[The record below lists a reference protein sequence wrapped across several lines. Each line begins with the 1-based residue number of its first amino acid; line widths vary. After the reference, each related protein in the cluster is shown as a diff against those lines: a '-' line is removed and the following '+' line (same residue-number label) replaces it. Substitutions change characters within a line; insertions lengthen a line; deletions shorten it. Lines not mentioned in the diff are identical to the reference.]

1 MLNLFALD
9 AELAQWEAE
18 LPSLRGL
25 ARLQLVTT
33 LAWHLRQRD
42 PARARILARDV
53 SPLLALLPEKER
65 SLAEARFMLIEGE
78 AKWLFGELD
87 AARALAD
94 QAFMEFE
101 LHGDDIGCADTHWV
115 RTWIE
120 VDRGNADAGDI

>member
-18 LPSLRGL
+18 LPSLQGL
-25 ARLQLVTT
+25 ARLHLVTA

-53 SPLLALLPEKER
+53 SPLLALLPEQQR

-87 AARALAD
+87 AARAGRPG
-94 QAFMEFE
+94 
-101 LHGDDIGCADTHWV
+101 LHGI
-115 RTWIE
+115 
-120 VDRGNADAGDI
+120 